1 MHGLANPNSEV
12 LNWARSQ
19 EAFKMNGSLNPESGY
34 GYVAPAELY
43 QRHYPHPRRDVAER
57 RDISEKQIDEDVHDF
72 ANPNTEVLNWPRS
85 PNGFIPNGSQ
95 NPDSGYGYVAPSLY
109 QHRNRHNS

>member
-1 MHGLANPNSEV
+1 VHGLANPNSEV

-19 EAFKMNGSLNPESGY
+19 EAFKMNGSLNPASGY

-43 QRHYPHPRRDVAER
+43 QRHYPVPR

-72 ANPNTEVLNWPRS
+72 ANPNTEALNWPRT
-85 PNGFIPNGSQ
+85 PNSFIPNGSN
-95 NPDSGYGYVAPSLY
+95 NPESGYGYVAPSLY
-109 QHRNRHNS
+109 QHYHPMRDISEK